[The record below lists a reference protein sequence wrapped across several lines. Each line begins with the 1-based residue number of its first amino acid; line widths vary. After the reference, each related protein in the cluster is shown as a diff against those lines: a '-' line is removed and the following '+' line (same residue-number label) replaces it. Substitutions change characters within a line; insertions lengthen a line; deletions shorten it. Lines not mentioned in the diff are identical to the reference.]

1 VSAQASLVLLFIIEK
16 CPLPQYTVQ
25 VISTFRE
32 TAPGE
37 SVHQR
42 QSTDGLLLA
51 RQPDFLHLRFFCL
64 AVMMMISLVIHADA
78 SGNNGRYNFGK
89 SSYTVNASFT
99 VLCPRDTALA
109 VCYRFYHINR
119 YLKRFNLVI
128 TPLQEGENWN
138 KYRYVYTYIIYS
150 CSLTIH
156 RDLLPDSGLLRF
168 YLQEAHSTM
177 SFLPTVSHTGGFYL
191 VDSIPGTDS
200 IRLTY
205 RQETML
211 TKPLNILYRTG
222 IQFET
227 NGFLDRLVNYLAKYG
242 NRERPV
248 GERQKARN

>member
-1 VSAQASLVLLFIIEK
+1 
-16 CPLPQYTVQ
+16 
-25 VISTFRE
+25 
-32 TAPGE
+32 
-37 SVHQR
+37 
-42 QSTDGLLLA
+42 
-51 RQPDFLHLRFFCL
+51 
-64 AVMMMISLVIHADA
+64 
-78 SGNNGRYNFGK
+78 
-89 SSYTVNASFT
+89 
-99 VLCPRDTALA
+99 
-109 VCYRFYHINR
+109 
-119 YLKRFNLVI
+119 
-128 TPLQEGENWN
+128 
-138 KYRYVYTYIIYS
+138 
-150 CSLTIH
+150 
-156 RDLLPDSGLLRF
+156 
-168 YLQEAHSTM
+168 M